1 MLCYNECRVSLMKLQ
16 RLLLT
21 LFYLQNRE
29 WVRISE
35 LTELLEVSRRTI
47 YRDIDEL
54 RTAGADIEARP
65 GAAGGFHLSRDFRLE
80 KIIFSNRELM
90 SIIFSTKVLS
100 EFKGTEFARQADE
113 FGERLE
119 RIFSVAAA
127 EEQELADRFLL
138 DVEDRFHKADNQ
150 SKLRICEEAVFRD
163 ISVNVVYESPLCE
176 KLSTVGKVNPFGI
189 INKAGYWFLVG
200 YCHELETH
208 RAFNLTYIKEI
219 NLTGEHFSRE
229 PSLNLKSFWDKV
241 KPG

>member
-1 MLCYNECRVSLMKLQ
+1 MKLQ

-21 LFYLQNRE
+21 LFYLQDRE
-29 WVRISE
+29 WVGISE

-54 RTAGADIEARP
+54 RTAGADIEGRP
-65 GAAGGFHLSRDFRLE
+65 GTAGGFRLSRDFRLE
-80 KIIFSNRELM
+80 KIIFSNQELM
-90 SIIFSTKVLS
+90 SIVFSTKVLS
-100 EFKGTEFARQADE
+100 MFKGTEFARQADQ

-119 RIFSVAAA
+119 TIFSVAAT
-127 EEQELADRFLL
+127 EKRKLAGGVLL

-150 SKLRICEEAVFRD
+150 SKLRICEEAVFHE

-176 KLSTVGKVNPFGI
+176 RLSTVGKVNPFGL

-219 NLTGEHFSRE
+219 NPTGEHFSRE
-229 PSLNLKSFWDKV
+229 PSFDLKSFWEKV